1 MKNGTF
7 NLGLGEHVFYTY
19 VVVIHFP
26 AGSPSLGQ
34 EDAVLTELQG
44 MTKSL
49 DGLLQSAVDPAL
61 LRTTDAVG
69 IVEAASAVEQ
79 RAAAIKTLYAKR
91 ASESQVWANRGHRS
105 PEAWLAQ
112 TTGTSYGQAAGT
124 LNASEKL
131 PELPGLAKAV
141 RDGELSGPKLN
152 ELAAAATPEN
162 EKQLLDA
169 SKRQS
174 FKQLRRTCA
183 NEKAKARSVERDEA
197 RHERIHKD
205 RYYRS
210 HTDDEGAYCFEGKT
224 TTAVGA
230 RIEAAIGA
238 EADKV
243 FKEAY
248 AQGRRESAAAY
259 RLDALVNLICGGGAK
274 VDTQVVL
281 RVDESRLRGEEG
293 RCEAPA
299 TGPVPV
305 SEVIGAI
312 LAGAFV
318 KVLAH
323 NGTDITRVTHAG
335 RHIPAELLTAI
346 LERDGYTCVRPGCG
360 ATATLEVHHYKV
372 DHAKGGPVASWNL
385 CTVCRRCHHLLTHGG
400 HRLEGGPGTWTWIP
414 PP

>member
-1 MKNGTF
+1 M
-7 NLGLGEHVFYTY
+7 V
-19 VVVIHFP
+19 
-26 AGSPSLGQ
+26 
-34 EDAVLTELQG
+34 
-44 MTKSL
+44 KSL
-49 DGLLQSAVDPAL
+49 DAILSSLDPAL
-61 LRTTDAVG
+61 LHTSDAVQ
-69 IVEAASAVEQ
+69 VLDAATAVAQ
-79 RAAAIKTLYAKR
+79 RADAIKALVASR
-91 ASESQVWANRGHRS
+91 AAEAGQWASQGHRS
-105 PEAWLAQ
+105 PEEWLAKK
-112 TTGTSYGQAAGT
+112 TGTSYGQAAGT

-131 PELPGLAKAV
+131 AELPELEGAV
-141 RDGELSGPKLN
+141 RNGELSGPQLN

-281 RVDESRLRGEEG
+281 RVDESRLR
-293 RCEAPA
+293 
-299 TGPVPV
+299 
-305 SEVIGAI
+305 
-312 LAGAFV
+312 
-318 KVLAH
+318 
-323 NGTDITRVTHAG
+323 
-335 RHIPAELLTAI
+335 
-346 LERDGYTCVRPGCG
+346 
-360 ATATLEVHHYKV
+360 
-372 DHAKGGPVASWNL
+372 
-385 CTVCRRCHHLLTHGG
+385 
-400 HRLEGGPGTWTWIP
+400 
-414 PP
+414 